1 MPPSNNPNELVSD
14 LFQQLGANCTTN
26 SNNASYNTKA
36 HWCLRE
42 GMNHI
47 LNAHGGALTSIIKKE
62 GIPTIYLKNDTNCRH
77 DNNDSNDD
85 NDLIQAY
92 KEPYNCFQSLC
103 RIITGQ
109 QLAGSAATIIWNRL
123 VATTENNVSPNKILE
138 LSDKGIETYLQ
149 KPAGL
154 SRVKSHSIVEL
165 SKAFMEGTL
174 SELFLSSGSEE
185 EIRKALMNIKGIGPW
200 SCDMFLIF
208 YLERPDV
215 FPMGDLAVRKGVAK
229 LFSLKGSGPKGSLC
243 PKKDNK
249 KMEQIMQPYQPYR
262 SIATYYMWKIIDI
275 KQETQEKKRKAD
287 PSFVETVE
295 SPQTPLTPTKV
306 KRTRR
311 TLRKV
316 TP

>member
-1 MPPSNNPNELVSD
+1 MPPNIHNTNELVSD
-14 LFQQLGANCTTN
+14 LFQQLGVKCTTS
-26 SNNASYNTKA
+26 SNTVYKTKA

-47 LNAHGGALTSIIKKE
+47 LNAHDGALTFIIKKE

-77 DNNDSNDD
+77 DNNYSNDD
-85 NDLIQAY
+85 NDLIQTY
-92 KEPYNCFQSLC
+92 KEPHNCFQSLC
-103 RIITGQ
+103 RIIAGQ

-123 VATTENNVSPNKILE
+123 VATTENDVSPNKILE
-138 LSDKGIETYLQ
+138 LSYKGIETFLQ

-165 SKAFMEGTL
+165 SQAFMEGTL
-174 SELFLSSGSEE
+174 SESFLSSGTEE
-185 EIRKALMNIKGIGPW
+185 EIREALLNIKGIGPW

-243 PKKDNK
+243 PKKDTH
-249 KMEQIMQPYQPYR
+249 KMERIMQPYQPFR
-262 SIATYYMWKIIDI
+262 SIATYYMWKIIDL
-275 KQETQEKKRKAD
+275 KEETQEKKRKAD
-287 PSFVETVE
+287 PSFAMAVE
-295 SPQTPLTPTKV
+295 SPETPVTPTKV

-311 TLRKV
+311 SLRRV